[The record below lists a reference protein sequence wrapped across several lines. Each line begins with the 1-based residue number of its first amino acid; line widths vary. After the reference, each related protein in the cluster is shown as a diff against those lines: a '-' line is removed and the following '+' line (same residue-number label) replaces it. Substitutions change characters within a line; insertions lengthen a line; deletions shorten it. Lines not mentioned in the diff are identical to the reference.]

1 MKHFLTTIGV
11 IPLFGC
17 VLTGD
22 DNTQPETLAERQTI
36 YTYIPLDPLP
46 AKWDPSESC
55 KNQNE
60 RLPLVHALPDQTM
73 RMSIK
78 KYSANGNISFTGF
91 ASTAKNDTFEVT
103 YDYGMSDTV
112 PLELL
117 VAKRLTTPDTNY
129 VALKSDLLNINDN
142 AGERSFTFVY
152 LPYEGNEKYNEPYTK
167 LTIPVYIGIGVRMRA
182 NFTVLDADVDL
193 GGLFSIAAAARNN
206 KISGSLVLQTIGATG
221 KDITA
226 TLPVPN
232 EINESSL
239 VNSLVTMGSVKAMLH
254 EADSVS
260 PRVLGFYN
268 PFGGGEEFVNTMTQ
282 ALANERP
289 EWFWRC
295 DVPLNNTEA
304 NFAY

>member
-1 MKHFLTTIGV
+1 MIKFLVVICV

-17 VLTGD
+17 LSTRD
-22 DNTQPETLAERQTI
+22 DYKQPESLAERQTI

-46 AKWDPSESC
+46 AQWSPADSC
-55 KNQNE
+55 KGQNK

-91 ASTAKNDTFEVT
+91 ATTAKNDTFEVT

-117 VAKRLTTPDTNY
+117 VAKRLTTADTNY
-129 VALKSDLLNINDN
+129 VALESDLLNINDN
-142 AGERSFTFVY
+142 AGDRSFTYVY
-152 LPYEGNEKYNEPYTK
+152 LPYDPNENKEPYTK
-167 LTIPVYIGIGVRMRA
+167 LTIPVYIGLGVRMRA
-182 NFTVLDADVDL
+182 NFTVLDANVDL
-193 GGLFSIAAAARNN
+193 GGLFSIAAAARTN

-254 EADSVS
+254 EADSLS

-289 EWFWRC
+289 EWYWRC
-295 DVPLNNTEA
+295 DVPIDNTEA
-304 NFAY
+304 NFTY